1 MPEDGCKKS
10 SAWLYKLQTKNY
22 KLKKRAR
29 CPKTVEKLK
38 TKNPPHGSIN
48 YKLKTIN

>member
-1 MPEDGCKKS
+1 MPENGCKKS

-29 CPKTVEKLK
+29 CPKTVV
-38 TKNPPHGSIN
+38 KNPPHGSIN